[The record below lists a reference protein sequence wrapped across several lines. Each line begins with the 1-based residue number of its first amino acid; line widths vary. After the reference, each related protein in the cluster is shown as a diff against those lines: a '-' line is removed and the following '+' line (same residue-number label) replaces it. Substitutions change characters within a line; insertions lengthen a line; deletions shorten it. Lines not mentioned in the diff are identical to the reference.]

1 MGKFNENLNR
11 KYRYAVSLMAD
22 GQSSGFVELTKEQAE
37 IVAYATTTSNWINA
51 NKEPYSGIFFIDTEI
66 LLNLHQIS

>member
-37 IVAYATTTSNWINA
+37 IVAYATTTSN
-51 NKEPYSGIFFIDTEI
+51 
-66 LLNLHQIS
+66 